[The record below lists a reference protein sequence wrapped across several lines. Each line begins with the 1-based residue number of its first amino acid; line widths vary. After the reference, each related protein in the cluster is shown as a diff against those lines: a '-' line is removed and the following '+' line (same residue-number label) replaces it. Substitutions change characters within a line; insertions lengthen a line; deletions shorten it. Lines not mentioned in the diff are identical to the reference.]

1 VPKTKDYY
9 EVLGVPR
16 TATEKEIT
24 SAFRKLARKHHP
36 DLNAGDK
43 QAEGRFK
50 EISQAHDVLSDAK
63 KRSLYD
69 EFGAD
74 WAAAQAGG
82 VQPGGNRGRVRQQPG
97 GGGAQYRTVTPE
109 EMGDLFGDAG
119 GFGDIFGSIFGG
131 NARGRGRVEPAD
143 VEAPI
148 TVSLA
153 EIYRGTSR
161 TVELPGGRRVEVKVP
176 AGVKEGTVLRVP
188 GLRARVQ
195 IAPDLVFAREGKD
208 VRVVVPV
215 PPGPERGPAR
225 RPLCRGQG
233 PAAGPDG
240 RANPQVGGTA
250 AAALIRRSLFSRAP
264 CPSPADCS
272 CPWFSFPAWRRSA
285 WSSEPHGCSRRTS
298 GPACT
303 CGASSSA
310 SSSSTSQRDT

>member
-1 VPKTKDYY
+1 MAKTKDYY

-16 TATEKEIT
+16 TASQKEIT

-43 QAEGRFK
+43 ASEAKFK

-69 EFGAD
+69 EFGSN
-74 WAAAQAGG
+74 WAAAEAGG
-82 VQPGGNRGRVRQQPG
+82 VQPGQGRGGGFRPQQ
-97 GGGAQYRTVTPE
+97 GGGAQYRTVTPS
-109 EMGDLFGDAG
+109 EMEDLFGGAGG

-131 NARGRGRVEPAD
+131 NARDRARQEPAD

-153 EIYRGTSR
+153 EVYRGTSR

-195 IAPDLVFAREGKD
+195 IAPDPLFTREGKD
-208 VRVVVPV
+208 LRVVVPV
-215 PPGPERGPAR
+215 PLHVALHGGEVAAPTLKGGQVQFKVAPETQNGTKIRLRG
-225 RPLCRGQG
+225 LGL
-233 PAAGPDG
+233 PDSK
-240 RANPQVGGTA
+240 GGTPGDLYA
-250 AAALIRRSLFSRAP
+250 EVKVQLP
-264 CPSPADCS
+264 VPMD
-272 CPWFSFPAWRRSA
+272 
-285 WSSEPHGCSRRTS
+285 ERTRKWA
-298 GPACT
+298 GEQPV
-303 CGASSSA
+303 
-310 SSSSTSQRDT
+310 

>member
-16 TATEKEIT
+16 TATQKEIT

-43 QAEGRFK
+43 QAEARFK
-50 EISQAHDVLSDAK
+50 EISQAHDVLTDPK

-74 WAAAQAGG
+74 WAAAEAGG
-82 VQPGGNRGRVRQQPG
+82 VQPGQGRGRARQPQPG

-109 EMGDLFGDAG
+109 EMADLFGDSG
-119 GFGDIFGSIFGG
+119 GGIGDIFGSIFGG
-131 NARGRGRVEPAD
+131 NARGRARVEPAD

-161 TVELPGGRRVEVKVP
+161 TVELPEGRRVEVKVP

-195 IAPDLVFAREGKD
+195 IAPDLVFTREGKD

-215 PPGPERGPAR
+215 PLHVALRGGEVAAPTLKGGQVQFKVPPETQNGTKIRLRG
-225 RPLCRGQG
+225 LGL
-233 PAAGPDG
+233 PD
-240 RANPQVGGTA
+240 PKGGTPGDLYA
-250 AAALIRRSLFSRAP
+250 EIKVQLPVPMDEKTRKWAEQQPLP
-264 CPSPADCS
+264 
-272 CPWFSFPAWRRSA
+272 
-285 WSSEPHGCSRRTS
+285 
-298 GPACT
+298 
-303 CGASSSA
+303 
-310 SSSSTSQRDT
+310 